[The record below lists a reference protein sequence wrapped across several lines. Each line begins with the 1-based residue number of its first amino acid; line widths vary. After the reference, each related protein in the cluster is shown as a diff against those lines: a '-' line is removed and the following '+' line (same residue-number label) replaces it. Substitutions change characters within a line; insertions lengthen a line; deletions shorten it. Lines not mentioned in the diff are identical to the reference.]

1 MAEPVNFQS
10 HKTIKEYKSN
20 EHKTRHR
27 MKKRK
32 EDKCKLAPYTKK
44 NIKKIMQMLGMSSL
58 PLVTQDIGNHIL
70 LLFLHVVRRI
80 LP

>member
-1 MAEPVNFQS
+1 MQVGP
-10 HKTIKEYKSN
+10 IY
-20 EHKTRHR
+20 
-27 MKKRK
+27 
-32 EDKCKLAPYTKK
+32 KK
-44 NIKKIMQMLGMSSL
+44 NKKKIMQMLGMSSL